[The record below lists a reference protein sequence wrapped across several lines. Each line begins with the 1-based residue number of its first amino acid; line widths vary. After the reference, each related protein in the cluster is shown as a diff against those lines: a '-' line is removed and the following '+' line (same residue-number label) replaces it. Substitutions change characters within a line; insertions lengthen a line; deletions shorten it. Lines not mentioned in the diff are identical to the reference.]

1 MTSLLNFMK
10 IWQERSNEMKK
21 IGIAAVTYK
30 DNFGSALQTYAT
42 QYILEKL
49 GYDARIFE
57 IKGVHRSIF
66 AKKLLYYVGRLFD
79 PVEAKYL
86 FANLVSRSRKKAS
99 VASDKFAKD
108 MQMRHCMY
116 LDFNKRWFKMLPAV
130 KGWSGLCKQ
139 ASEMD
144 TVVVGSDQLWRP
156 SNIVGCYYTLEFV
169 PDDVKKISFSTSFG
183 VPELPAQLHKHA
195 QKFLSRIDYISVRE
209 NSGAQIVK
217 KESGRIAKVVC
228 DPTMMLTADEWM
240 HIQDDKPFANG
251 KYILMY
257 LMGDNQEQREF
268 VKKLS
273 KETGYRIIG
282 LLHGATYISYDEE
295 MVDEKPFNVGPSE
308 FVNLIRNAQYVCT
321 DSFHCCV
328 FSILNSTK
336 FFAFRRWPDGSKFSA
351 NDRLYTLLSF
361 TALERRMLDG
371 TEDVV
376 NCINDTIDFNDVLNR
391 VDQRRKDTME
401 FLINSLNS

>member
-1 MTSLLNFMK
+1 
-10 IWQERSNEMKK
+10 MKK

-42 QYILEKL
+42 QYTLEKL
-49 GYDARIFE
+49 GYDAKIFE
-57 IKGVHRSIF
+57 IKGVHRNIM
-66 AKKLLYYVGRLFD
+66 AKKLWYYAGRLFD

-86 FANLVSRSRKKAS
+86 FANLTSRSRKQVSAS
-99 VASDKFAKD
+99 SDQFAQD
-108 MQMRHCMY
+108 MKVRHQMY
-116 LDFNKRWFKMLPAV
+116 QNFNKKWNKMLPMV
-130 KGWSGLCKQ
+130 KGWGGLRKQ

-144 TVVVGSDQLWRP
+144 AVVVGSDQLWRP

-169 PDDVKKISFSTSFG
+169 PDSVKKIAFSTSFG
-183 VPELPAQLHKHA
+183 VPELPARLHNHA
-195 QKFLSRIDYISVRE
+195 KRFLSRIEHISVRE
-209 NSGAQIVK
+209 DSGAEIVK
-217 KESGRIAKVVC
+217 HECGRDATVVC
-228 DPTMMLTADEWM
+228 DPTMMLTSEEWM
-240 HIQDDKPFANG
+240 HIQDEKPFAEG

-257 LMGDNQEQREF
+257 LMGDNPEQREF

-273 KETGYRIIG
+273 KATGCRIIG

-295 MVDEKPFNVGPSE
+295 VVDEKPYNVGPSE

-351 NDRLYTLLSF
+351 NDRLYTLLKF
-361 TALERRMLDG
+361 TGLERRMLDG
-371 TEDVV
+371 TEDVSACV
-376 NCINDTIDFNDVLNR
+376 NDMIGFEEVLAR
-391 VDQRRKDTME
+391 VAKRRKESMDY
-401 FLINSLNS
+401 LVNALNS